1 MEMMVYNAI
10 MVAKKTNTG
19 CSKKLRFLLSTTSP
33 LWLSGPHD
41 WLLEMCICG
50 LLPLA
55 NHFMTTNHSSAAG
68 KGSIQKFFWKRRTF
82 SGIPWT
88 QFFQL
93 IETDANPDQ
102 HSLKSSCLCLR
113 KEKWWITFS
122 RLETKGNFG
131 KKKLRFSATAAVML
145 IL

>member
-1 MEMMVYNAI
+1 MKVYNAI

-19 CSKKLRFLLSTTSP
+19 CSRKLRFLLSTTSP

-68 KGSIQKFFWKRRTF
+68 KGSIQKFSWKRRTF
-82 SGIPWT
+82 SGIPCTPFLSADWNWRKPRPT
-88 QFFQL
+88 FFKIFMSLSSKREMMNYILPTWNKGKFRQKE
-93 IETDANPDQ
+93 IAVFSNCCSNAN
-102 HSLKSSCLCLR
+102 
-113 KEKWWITFS
+113 T
-122 RLETKGNFG
+122 LE
-131 KKKLRFSATAAVML
+131 
-145 IL
+145 